1 MNYTDH
7 KVSDHFPDIGKM
19 DKHLMNYTEEQ
30 LKTALAMMLP
40 ELIFESGDLY
50 IYDAEFG
57 SGGHRQVLD
66 TELLHLCW
74 LVEKDLNPDQKIDY
88 IEILGRG
95 EDEESF
101 YLTIALVSDWRRR
114 VAALAKVKGI
124 EI

>member
-1 MNYTDH
+1 MNYTD
-7 KVSDHFPDIGKM
+7 K
-19 DKHLMNYTEEQ
+19 Q

-57 SGGHRQVLD
+57 SGGHRQVRD

-74 LVEKDLNPDQKIDY
+74 LVAITFNTEQCTEY
-88 IEILGRG
+88 AEILGR
-95 EDEESF
+95 DEEYANIYYDDF
-101 YLTIALVSDWRRR
+101 LIMAAWQKRVS
-114 VAALAKVKGI
+114 ALAKVKGI